1 MENIFSSGKSAV
13 LLNSIPGRQFFCK
26 RGVRQGDPLS
36 PLIFVLAADL
46 LQSAINKAFREG
58 LLRAPYSPD
67 YGMDYPVVQYAD
79 DTLVIMPADISQI
92 LTMKKILQD
101 YADSTGL
108 KINFHKS
115 SMIPINI
122 PAQSAQ
128 SIASLLGCSI
138 ASMPFTYLGLPL
150 GTTKPTVQDLMP
162 WLIELREGFLQLLC

>member
-1 MENIFSSGKSAV
+1 
-13 LLNSIPGRQFFCK
+13 
-26 RGVRQGDPLS
+26 
-36 PLIFVLAADL
+36 L

-79 DTLVIMPADISQI
+79 DTLVIMPADISQVLI
-92 LTMKKILQD
+92 MKKNLQD
-101 YADSTGL
+101 YEDSTGL

-150 GTTKPTVQDLMP
+150 GTT
-162 WLIELREGFLQLLC
+162 